1 MPPRLERAP
10 QDRDPD
16 EGAAAAA
23 HARRSARDEEKPRH
37 GRWYTPAVLDIEE
50 IRAYYAKILPYY
62 EREVAARADLPFWL
76 ALARRW
82 RPRRIL
88 ELGCGTGRV
97 ARALSRTAPAMGID
111 VSLDLLRHARRRGRA
126 SRVSFIAADFRDT
139 VFRRSFDL
147 IIAPS
152 DPLSHLTATHDRR
165 RALRAVARQ
174 LAPNG
179 RFVLDALVKRGRSPI
194 TSVRRLSRPPRR
206 ASHPRRLAS
215 GLKARPVARDLHLHR
230 APAKRT
236 PRRNRSLLPR
246 PLVEPRARSGPS
258 SPPAASPSKISG
270 AISRAA
276 RLVSA
281 APG

>member
-1 MPPRLERAP
+1 M
-10 QDRDPD
+10 
-16 EGAAAAA
+16 
-23 HARRSARDEEKPRH
+23 
-37 GRWYTPAVLDIEE
+37 LDIEE

-152 DPLSHLTATHDRR
+152 DPLSHLIATHDRR

-194 TSVRRLSRPPRR
+194 TSVRRLRDRHGELRIREDWRP
-206 ASHPRRLAS
+206 A
-215 GLKARPVARDLHLHR
+215 
-230 APAKRT
+230 
-236 PRRNRSLLPR
+236 
-246 PLVEPRARSGPS
+246 
-258 SPPAASPSKISG
+258 
-270 AISRAA
+270 
-276 RLVSA
+276 
-281 APG
+281 